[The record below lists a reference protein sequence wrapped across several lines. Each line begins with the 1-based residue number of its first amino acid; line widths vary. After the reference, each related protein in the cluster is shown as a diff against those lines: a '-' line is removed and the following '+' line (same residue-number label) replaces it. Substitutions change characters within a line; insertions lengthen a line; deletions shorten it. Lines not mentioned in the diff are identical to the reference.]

1 MEVRQAEEKPVE
13 PEAETG
19 AVWPQAQGR
28 GGHRKREEAGR
39 RLPRGLWSAPQ
50 PRCDAAPLDS
60 RTAIGVNFHS
70 FSSPGCDLSQQP
82 QEAHTLWDQLE

>member
-28 GGHRKREEAGR
+28 RGHRKQEEAGR
-39 RLPRGLWSAPQ
+39 RLPRGLWSARPS
-50 PRCDAAPLDS
+50 RAAM
-60 RTAIGVNFHS
+60 RH
-70 FSSPGCDLSQQP
+70 
-82 QEAHTLWDQLE
+82 LWTPELRSE